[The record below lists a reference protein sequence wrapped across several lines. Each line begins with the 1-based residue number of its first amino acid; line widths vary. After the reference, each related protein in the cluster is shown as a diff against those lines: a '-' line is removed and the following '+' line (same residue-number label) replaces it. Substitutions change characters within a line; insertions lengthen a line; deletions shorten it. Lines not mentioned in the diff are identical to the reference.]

1 MSRVVSG
8 PGFGLVIGAQTKAGQ
23 PGGATQLQ
31 VLDQNGEAVPVS
43 RLIKDHILK
52 GKEDPVG
59 LHG

>member
-1 MSRVVSG
+1 MSG